1 MDAFRSSTSRRFY
14 SSLNVVGVM
23 LRTGSEGGC
32 YEHIPLDKSGEDNQR
47 IKLKRMPIKEPVPT
61 VNDCSTLFSA
71 DMSQAK
77 DGELLIVQVYFT
89 RLRCT
94 HTPCLSIWLH
104 LRFSY
109 GMKILLVVF
118 SIVFYYQKYIICDK
132 SSSPVLNWPI
142 SCCVNSAKPLAGTSI
157 ITSSKGPCILLT

>member
-32 YEHIPLDKSGEDNQR
+32 YKHIPLDKPGEDNQR
-47 IKLKRMPIKEPVPT
+47 IQLKRMLIKEPVPT

-94 HTPCLSIWLH
+94 HTPCLSTWLH
-104 LRFSY
+104 LHFSY
-109 GMKILLVVF
+109 RIKILLVIV
-118 SIVFYYQKYIICDK
+118 SIVFCYQKYIICDK
-132 SSSPVLNWPI
+132 VQALSWTGLYPVVCTVRNLWR
-142 SCCVNSAKPLAGTSI
+142 VLA
-157 ITSSKGPCILLT
+157 